1 MQLQIYGAAH
11 TKVGVA
17 EEQTCLYNCLTQEFP
32 LSRLFFINGMHR
44 KRGRPG
50 PFYRLNRPNGYQGRQ
65 GRGSFIPR
73 LFLWERGN
81 VPGDEAREGEGGCHW
96 LKELAG
102 SLSL

>member
-1 MQLQIYGAAH
+1 MQLIPKWVWLKSKPACTTASPKSSHCPG
-11 TKVGVA
+11 
-17 EEQTCLYNCLTQEFP
+17 
-32 LSRLFFINGMHR
+32 FFFFNGMHK
-44 KRGRPG
+44 KRERPG
-50 PFYRLNRPNGYQGRQ
+50 PFYRLNRPNSYQGRQ

-81 VPGDEAREGEGGCHW
+81 VPGDEAREGEGGGGGHW